1 MALFRRKRAGVTR
14 EAGSDDVRHL
24 EEFVRTRRGVEGFVE
39 PRTTVTSTTIA
50 LVAHDGEWT
59 RRRIED
65 ERAAADFGK
74 RMTIPVYDV
83 QIVGYPQ
90 RMRDWSRQQKVAG
103 RDGARRP
110 SPVEPE
116 PPLDLPPI

>member
-1 MALFRRKRAGVTR
+1 MALFRRKRAGTIR
-14 EAGSDDVRHL
+14 EAGSEDVAHL
-24 EEFVRTRRGVEGFVE
+24 EEFVRSRRGVEGFVE

-74 RMTIPVYDV
+74 RMTIPMYDV

-90 RMRDWSRQQKVAG
+90 RMREWTRKQKDAG
-103 RDGARRP
+103 RDGVRRSAP
-110 SPVEPE
+110 EPE
-116 PPLDLPPI
+116 QPLDMPPL

>member
-1 MALFRRKRAGVTR
+1 MALFRRKRAGTIR
-14 EAGSDDVRHL
+14 EAGSEDLAHL
-24 EEFVRTRRGVEGFVE
+24 EEFARSRRGVEGFVE

-59 RRRIED
+59 RRRVED

-90 RMRDWSRQQKVAG
+90 RMRDWTRQRKLAE
-103 RDGARRP
+103 RDGVPRTVSA
-110 SPVEPE
+110 PE
-116 PPLDLPPI
+116 PPLEMPPI

>member
-1 MALFRRKRAGVTR
+1 MALFRRKRAGTTR
-14 EAGSDDVRHL
+14 EAGSDDLRHL
-24 EEFVRTRRGVEGFVE
+24 EEFVRSRRGVEGFVE

-90 RMRDWSRQQKVAG
+90 RMREWSRRQKLAG
-103 RDGARRP
+103 RDGVPGPAAQP
-110 SPVEPE
+110 D
-116 PPLDLPPI
+116 PPHDLPPL

>member
-1 MALFRRKRAGVTR
+1 MALFRRKRAGTIR
-14 EAGSDDVRHL
+14 EAGSEDVAHL
-24 EEFVRTRRGVEGFVE
+24 EEFVRSRRGVEGFVE
-39 PRTTVTSTTIA
+39 PRTAVTSTTIA

-74 RMTIPVYDV
+74 KMSIPMYDV

-90 RMRDWSRQQKVAG
+90 RMRDWTRRRKLAE
-103 RDGARRP
+103 RDGVSRAIP
-110 SPVEPE
+110 PE
-116 PPLDLPPI
+116 PPLEMPPI

>member
-1 MALFRRKRAGVTR
+1 MALFHRKRVGTTR
-14 EAGSDDVRHL
+14 EAGSEDLRHL
-24 EEFVRTRRGVEGFVE
+24 EEFVRSRRGVEGFVE
-39 PRTTVTSTTIA
+39 PRTTVMWTTIA

-59 RRRIED
+59 RRRIDD

-90 RMRDWSRQQKVAG
+90 RMREWSRQRKLAE
-103 RDGARRP
+103 RDGVRRTAP
-110 SPVEPE
+110 EPE
-116 PPLDLPPI
+116 LPLEMPPL